1 MTTLN
6 IIRSIEAVGL
16 VAVSAWGISLG
27 KWKLT
32 ILPIACAAML
42 GAVMAA
48 GY

>member
-16 VAVSAWGISLG
+16 VAVSAWGIHLG
-27 KWKLT
+27 KWRLT
-32 ILPIACAAML
+32 VLPVACAVVL